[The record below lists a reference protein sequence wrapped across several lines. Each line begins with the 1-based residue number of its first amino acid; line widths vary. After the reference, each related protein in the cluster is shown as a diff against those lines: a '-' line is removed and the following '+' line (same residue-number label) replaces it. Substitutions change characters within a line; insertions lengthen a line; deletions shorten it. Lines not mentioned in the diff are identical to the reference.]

1 MRCANCGNELKAGSL
16 YCDVCGHPVQI
27 VPDYNEFDD
36 YLDNLDGNDDRR
48 TDGQKTAKPVS
59 DRTIRFDEPVREQL
73 HSAGQWNGQKTDRMS
88 QSVKQQV
95 RQAQTGEQ
103 QSQTKQPC
111 EKPQSD
117 GQRAKRAQQK
127 KIIIISA
134 VVCAVAIVIL
144 IAAIT
149 RNVSRSHDNSF
160 DYQVKQAKAAYSAGN
175 INSAV
180 SYYEK
185 ALSIDSDN
193 TDVRFALAD
202 IYMSKKDYDAAL
214 VLYHEIIN
222 IDPKSK
228 EAYKKL
234 ISIYESKKDYDA
246 IVALRESAKDA
257 SVLKLFADYTVSKP
271 QFSKSSGKYGETIE
285 LSIDADSVFFF
296 FFIFLSIDADSD
308 SLLYFTDDSVDP
320 GTRGE
325 RYYSPITLDKEGTYE
340 ITAVAVDD
348 RGIKSEVASAK
359 YEIEFEAP
367 DAPEID
373 PDGGTFGAQTDIT
386 ITVPENCKVYY
397 TWDSSDP
404 SAASTEYTAPIPV
417 PEGNNVLSVIAIDQ
431 NTGKCSDIYRSR
443 FEFYMN

>member
-1 MRCANCGNELKAGSL
+1 M
-16 YCDVCGHPVQI
+16 
-27 VPDYNEFDD
+27 
-36 YLDNLDGNDDRR
+36 
-48 TDGQKTAKPVS
+48 S

-73 HSAGQWNGQKTDRMS
+73 HSAGQWNGQKPDRMS

-214 VLYHEIIN
+214 VLYQEIIN

-228 EAYKKL
+228 EAYKQL

-246 IVALRESAKDA
+246 IVTLRESAKDA

-285 LSIDADSVFFF
+285 LSIDADSDTK
-296 FFIFLSIDADSD
+296 IYYSYDSD
-308 SLLYFTDDSVDP
+308 DP
-320 GTRGE
+320 
-325 RYYSPITLDKEGTYE
+325 
-340 ITAVAVDD
+340 
-348 RGIKSEVASAK
+348 
-359 YEIEFEAP
+359 
-367 DAPEID
+367 
-373 PDGGTFGAQTDIT
+373 
-386 ITVPENCKVYY
+386 
-397 TWDSSDP
+397 
-404 SAASTEYTAPIPV
+404 
-417 PEGNNVLSVIAIDQ
+417 
-431 NTGKCSDIYRSR
+431 
-443 FEFYMN
+443 

>member
-1 MRCANCGNELKAGSL
+1 MRCANCGNELKEGSL
-16 YCDVCGHPVQI
+16 YCDACGHPVQI

-36 YLDNLDGNDDRR
+36 YLDNLVGNDDRPA
-48 TDGQKTAKPVS
+48 DGQKTVRPVS
-59 DRTIRFDEPVREQL
+59 DKTIRIDEPVRQQL
-73 HSAGQWNGQKTDRMS
+73 QSATQRTRQNQDRSS
-88 QSVKQQV
+88 QAERQQARQTQTKQMQEI
-95 RQAQTGEQ
+95 QNQT
-103 QSQTKQPC
+103 QTKQPC

-134 VVCAVAIVIL
+134 VVCAIAIVIL

-193 TDVRFALAD
+193 IDVRFALAD

-214 VLYHEIIN
+214 VLYQEIIN

-228 EAYKKL
+228 EAYKQL
-234 ISIYESKKDYDA
+234 ITIYESKKDYDA

-285 LSIDADSVFFF
+285 LSIDADSDTK
-296 FFIFLSIDADSD
+296 IYYSYDSD
-308 SLLYFTDDSVDP
+308 DP
-320 GTRGE
+320 LTRGE

-348 RGIKSEVASAK
+348 RGIKSEVASAR

>member
-1 MRCANCGNELKAGSL
+1 MRCANCGNELKEGSL
-16 YCDVCGHPVQI
+16 YCDACGRPVQI

-36 YLDNLDGNDDRR
+36 YLDNLVGNDDRPA
-48 TDGQKTAKPVS
+48 DGQKTVRTVS
-59 DRTIRFDEPVREQL
+59 DKTIRIDEPVRQQL
-73 HSAGQWNGQKTDRMS
+73 QSATQRTRQNQDRSS
-88 QSVKQQV
+88 QSERQQA
-95 RQAQTGEQ
+95 RQM
-103 QSQTKQPC
+103 QTKQ
-111 EKPQSD
+111 
-117 GQRAKRAQQK
+117 AQQK
-127 KIIIISA
+127 KIIVISA
-134 VVCAVAIVIL
+134 VVCVIAIIILVAAVV
-144 IAAIT
+144 
-149 RNVSRSHDNSF
+149 RNVGRSHDNSF
-160 DYQVKQAKAAYSAGN
+160 DYQVKQAKDAYAAGD

-214 VLYHEIIN
+214 VLYQEIIN
-222 IDPKSK
+222 TDSKSE

-234 ISIYESKKDYDA
+234 ISIYESKRDYDA
-246 IVALRESAKDA
+246 IVALRDSAKDE
-257 SVLKLFADYTVSKP
+257 SILKLFADYTVSEPKL
-271 QFSKSSGKYGETIE
+271 SKSSSKYGEAIE
-285 LSIDADSVFFF
+285 LTMTADSGTK
-296 FFIFLSIDADSD
+296 IYYSYDSD
-308 SLLYFTDDSVDP
+308 NPFA
-320 GTRGE
+320 RGE
-325 RYYSPITLDKEGTYE
+325 RYYNPITLDKEGTYE

-348 RGIKSEVASAK
+348 RGIKSEVASAR

-367 DAPEID
+367 KAPEVD

-386 ITVPENCKVYY
+386 ITAPENCKVYY

>member
-36 YLDNLDGNDDRR
+36 YLDNLVGNDDRPA
-48 TDGQKTAKPVS
+48 DGRKTVRPVS
-59 DRTIRFDEPVREQL
+59 DKTVRFDEPVRQQL
-73 HSAGQWNGQKTDRMS
+73 QSAGQRTRQNQDRSS
-88 QSVKQQV
+88 QSERQQTRQTQTKQVQE
-95 RQAQTGEQ
+95 RQAQPKIQ
-103 QSQTKQPC
+103 QTQTKQPC

-117 GQRAKRAQQK
+117 GQKAKRAQQK
-127 KIIIISA
+127 KIIVISVVVCVIAIIILVAA
-134 VVCAVAIVIL
+134 VV
-144 IAAIT
+144 
-149 RNVSRSHDNSF
+149 RNVGRSHDNSF
-160 DYQVKQAKAAYSAGN
+160 DYQVKQAKEAYASGD

-193 TDVRFALAD
+193 TDVRYALAD

-214 VLYHEIIN
+214 VLYQEIIN
-222 IDPKSK
+222 TDSKSE

-234 ISIYESKKDYDA
+234 ISIYESKRDYDA
-246 IVALRESAKDA
+246 IVALRDSVKDESI
-257 SVLKLFADYTVSKP
+257 LKLFADYTVSEPKL
-271 QFSKSSGKYGETIE
+271 SKSSGKYGEAIE
-285 LSIDADSVFFF
+285 LTVDADSNTKIYYSF
-296 FFIFLSIDADSD
+296 DSD
-308 SLLYFTDDSVDP
+308 NPFA
-320 GTRGE
+320 RGE
-325 RYYSPITLDKEGTYE
+325 RYYNPITLDKEGTYE

-348 RGIKSEVASAK
+348 RGIKSEVASAR

-367 DAPEID
+367 KAPEID

-404 SAASTEYTAPIPV
+404 SVASTEYTAPIPV

>member
-36 YLDNLDGNDDRR
+36 YLDNLVGNDDRR

-95 RQAQTGEQ
+95 RQDQTGEQ
-103 QSQTKQPC
+103 RSQTKQPC

-214 VLYHEIIN
+214 VLYQEIIN
-222 IDPKSK
+222 IEIFPAYLDVPFLQFRPVIIQHILVEGI
-228 EAYKKL
+228 EAGNNTP
-234 ISIYESKKDYDA
+234 
-246 IVALRESAKDA
+246 V
-257 SVLKLFADYTVSKP
+257 
-271 QFSKSSGKYGETIE
+271 
-285 LSIDADSVFFF
+285 
-296 FFIFLSIDADSD
+296 
-308 SLLYFTDDSVDP
+308 LLYLLDIRRYRTAQLTAFRFRDLVVLTLPEGEQQRFYAVLFLHVELVIVRKERIETDRFLFRIRVINP
-320 GTRGE
+320 VRPLCFPV
-325 RYYSPITLDKEGTYE
+325 YH
-340 ITAVAVDD
+340 
-348 RGIKSEVASAK
+348 
-359 YEIEFEAP
+359 F
-367 DAPEID
+367 
-373 PDGGTFGAQTDIT
+373 AQTLIRVT
-386 ITVPENCKVYY
+386 R
-397 TWDSSDP
+397 
-404 SAASTEYTAPIPV
+404 
-417 PEGNNVLSVIAIDQ
+417 IDQ
-431 NTGKCSDIYRSR
+431 YDMAVLFVILPD
-443 FEFYMN
+443 

>member
-1 MRCANCGNELKAGSL
+1 M
-16 YCDVCGHPVQI
+16 
-27 VPDYNEFDD
+27 
-36 YLDNLDGNDDRR
+36 
-48 TDGQKTAKPVS
+48 
-59 DRTIRFDEPVREQL
+59 
-73 HSAGQWNGQKTDRMS
+73 
-88 QSVKQQV
+88 
-95 RQAQTGEQ
+95 
-103 QSQTKQPC
+103 
-111 EKPQSD
+111 
-117 GQRAKRAQQK
+117 
-127 KIIIISA
+127 
-134 VVCAVAIVIL
+134 
-144 IAAIT
+144 
-149 RNVSRSHDNSF
+149 
-160 DYQVKQAKAAYSAGN
+160 
-175 INSAV
+175 
-180 SYYEK
+180 
-185 ALSIDSDN
+185 SIDSDN

-214 VLYHEIIN
+214 VLYQEIIN

-228 EAYKKL
+228 EAYKQL

-246 IVALRESAKDA
+246 IAALRDSAKDT

-271 QFSKSSGKYGETIE
+271 QFSKSSGKYGEAIE
-285 LSIDADSVFFF
+285 LSIDADSDTK
-296 FFIFLSIDADSD
+296 IYYSYDSD
-308 SLLYFTDDSVDP
+308 NPL
-320 GTRGE
+320 TRGE

-373 PDGGTFGAQTDIT
+373 PDGGTFGAQTEIT

>member
-36 YLDNLDGNDDRR
+36 YLDNLVGNDDRR

-160 DYQVKQAKAAYSAGN
+160 DYQVKQAN
-175 INSAV
+175 
-180 SYYEK
+180 
-185 ALSIDSDN
+185 
-193 TDVRFALAD
+193 
-202 IYMSKKDYDAAL
+202 DAAL
-214 VLYHEIIN
+214 VLYQEIIN

-228 EAYKKL
+228 EAYKQL

-285 LSIDADSVFFF
+285 LSIDADSDTK
-296 FFIFLSIDADSD
+296 IYYSYDSD
-308 SLLYFTDDSVDP
+308 DP
-320 GTRGE
+320 LTRGE

>member
-1 MRCANCGNELKAGSL
+1 MRCANCGNELKEGSL
-16 YCDVCGHPVQI
+16 YCDACGRPVQI

-36 YLDNLDGNDDRR
+36 YLDNLVGNDDRPA
-48 TDGQKTAKPVS
+48 DGQKTVRTVS
-59 DRTIRFDEPVREQL
+59 DKTIRIDEPVRQQL
-73 HSAGQWNGQKTDRMS
+73 QSAGQRTRQNQDRSS
-88 QSVKQQV
+88 QSERQQA
-95 RQAQTGEQ
+95 RQT
-103 QSQTKQPC
+103 QTKQ
-111 EKPQSD
+111 
-117 GQRAKRAQQK
+117 AQEK

-134 VVCAVAIVIL
+134 VVCVIAIIILVAAV
-144 IAAIT
+144 T
-149 RNVSRSHDNSF
+149 RNVSKSHDNSF
-160 DYQVKQAKAAYSAGN
+160 DYQVKQAKEAYAAGD

-185 ALSIDSDN
+185 ALSIGSDN

-214 VLYHEIIN
+214 VLYQEIIN
-222 IDPKSK
+222 TDSKSE

-234 ISIYESKKDYDA
+234 ISIYESKRDYDA
-246 IVALRESAKDA
+246 IVALRDSAKDE
-257 SVLKLFADYTVSKP
+257 SILKLFADYTVSEPK
-271 QFSKSSGKYGETIE
+271 FSKSSGKYGEAIE
-285 LSIDADSVFFF
+285 LSIDADSDTK
-296 FFIFLSIDADSD
+296 IYYSYDSD
-308 SLLYFTDDSVDP
+308 NPFA
-320 GTRGE
+320 RGE
-325 RYYSPITLDKEGTYE
+325 RYYNPITLDKEGTYE

-348 RGIKSEVASAK
+348 RGIKSEVASAR

-367 DAPEID
+367 KAPEVD

-386 ITVPENCKVYY
+386 ITAPENCKVYY

>member
-1 MRCANCGNELKAGSL
+1 
-16 YCDVCGHPVQI
+16 
-27 VPDYNEFDD
+27 
-36 YLDNLDGNDDRR
+36 
-48 TDGQKTAKPVS
+48 
-59 DRTIRFDEPVREQL
+59 
-73 HSAGQWNGQKTDRMS
+73 MS
-88 QSVKQQV
+88 QYENK
-95 RQAQTGEQ
+95 QAQTGKQ

-111 EKPQSD
+111 DEKPQSD

-134 VVCAVAIVIL
+134 VVCVVAIVIL

-214 VLYHEIIN
+214 VLYQEIIN

-285 LSIDADSVFFF
+285 LSIDADSDTK
-296 FFIFLSIDADSD
+296 IYYSYDSD
-308 SLLYFTDDSVDP
+308 DP
-320 GTRGE
+320 
-325 RYYSPITLDKEGTYE
+325 
-340 ITAVAVDD
+340 
-348 RGIKSEVASAK
+348 
-359 YEIEFEAP
+359 
-367 DAPEID
+367 
-373 PDGGTFGAQTDIT
+373 
-386 ITVPENCKVYY
+386 
-397 TWDSSDP
+397 
-404 SAASTEYTAPIPV
+404 
-417 PEGNNVLSVIAIDQ
+417 
-431 NTGKCSDIYRSR
+431 
-443 FEFYMN
+443 

>member
-1 MRCANCGNELKAGSL
+1 MRCANCGNELKEGSL
-16 YCDVCGHPVQI
+16 YCDACGRPVQI

-36 YLDNLDGNDDRR
+36 YLDNLVGNDDRPA
-48 TDGQKTAKPVS
+48 DGQKTVRMVS
-59 DRTIRFDEPVREQL
+59 DKTIRIDEPVRQQL
-73 HSAGQWNGQKTDRMS
+73 QSAGQRTRQDQDRSS
-88 QSVKQQV
+88 QSERQQA
-95 RQAQTGEQ
+95 RQT
-103 QSQTKQPC
+103 QTKQPC

-117 GQRAKRAQQK
+117 GQKAKRAQQK
-127 KIIIISA
+127 KIIVISA
-134 VVCAVAIVIL
+134 VVCVIAIIILVAAVV
-144 IAAIT
+144 
-149 RNVSRSHDNSF
+149 RNVGRSHDNSF
-160 DYQVKQAKAAYSAGN
+160 DYQVKQAKEAYAAGD

-214 VLYHEIIN
+214 VLYQEIIN
-222 IDPKSK
+222 TDPKSK

-246 IVALRESAKDA
+246 IVALRDSAKDA
-257 SVLKLFADYTVSKP
+257 SILKLFADYTVSEPKL
-271 QFSKSSGKYGETIE
+271 SKSSGKYGEAIE
-285 LSIDADSVFFF
+285 LTIDADSNTKIYYSF
-296 FFIFLSIDADSD
+296 DSD
-308 SLLYFTDDSVDP
+308 NPFA
-320 GTRGE
+320 RGE
-325 RYYSPITLDKEGTYE
+325 RYYNPITLDKEGTYE

-348 RGIKSEVASAK
+348 RGIKSEVASAR

-367 DAPEID
+367 KAPEVD

-386 ITVPENCKVYY
+386 ITAPENCKVYY

>member
-1 MRCANCGNELKAGSL
+1 MRCANCGNELKEGSL
-16 YCDVCGHPVQI
+16 YCDACGRPVQI

-36 YLDNLDGNDDRR
+36 YLDNLVGNDDRPA
-48 TDGQKTAKPVS
+48 DGQKTVRTVS
-59 DRTIRFDEPVREQL
+59 DKTIRIDEPVRQQL
-73 HSAGQWNGQKTDRMS
+73 QSATQRTRQNQDRSS
-88 QSVKQQV
+88 QSERQQA
-95 RQAQTGEQ
+95 RQT
-103 QSQTKQPC
+103 QTKQ
-111 EKPQSD
+111 
-117 GQRAKRAQQK
+117 AQQK
-127 KIIIISA
+127 KIIVISA
-134 VVCAVAIVIL
+134 VVCVIAIIILVAAV
-144 IAAIT
+144 T
-149 RNVSRSHDNSF
+149 RNVSKSHDNSF
-160 DYQVKQAKAAYSAGN
+160 DYQVKQAKEAYAAGD

-214 VLYHEIIN
+214 VLYQEIIN
-222 IDPKSK
+222 TDSKSE

-234 ISIYESKKDYDA
+234 ISIYESKRDYDA
-246 IVALRESAKDA
+246 IVALRDSAKDE
-257 SVLKLFADYTVSKP
+257 SILKLFADYTVSEPK
-271 QFSKSSGKYGETIE
+271 FSKSSGKYGEAIE
-285 LSIDADSVFFF
+285 LSIDADSDTK
-296 FFIFLSIDADSD
+296 IYYSYDSD
-308 SLLYFTDDSVDP
+308 NPFA
-320 GTRGE
+320 RGE
-325 RYYSPITLDKEGTYE
+325 RYYNPITLDKEGTYE

-348 RGIKSEVASAK
+348 RGIKSEVASAR

-367 DAPEID
+367 KAPEVD

-386 ITVPENCKVYY
+386 ITAPENCKVYY

>member
-1 MRCANCGNELKAGSL
+1 MRCANCGNELKEGSL
-16 YCDVCGHPVQI
+16 YCDACGRPVQI

-36 YLDNLDGNDDRR
+36 YLDNLVGNDDRR
-48 TDGQKTAKPVS
+48 TDERKTVRPVS
-59 DRTIRFDEPVREQL
+59 DKTIRIDEPVRQQL
-73 HSAGQWNGQKTDRMS
+73 QSATQRTRQNQDRSS
-88 QSVKQQV
+88 QSERQQARQTQTKQAQE
-95 RQAQTGEQ
+95 RQAQPKIQ
-103 QSQTKQPC
+103 QTQTKQPC

-117 GQRAKRAQQK
+117 GQKAKRAQQK

-134 VVCAVAIVIL
+134 VVCVIAIIILVAAVV
-144 IAAIT
+144 
-149 RNVSRSHDNSF
+149 RNVGRSHDNSF
-160 DYQVKQAKAAYSAGN
+160 DYQVKQAKEAYAAGD

-185 ALSIDSDN
+185 ALSIDSGN

-214 VLYHEIIN
+214 VLYQEIIN
-222 IDPKSK
+222 TDSKSE

-246 IVALRESAKDA
+246 IVALRDSAKDE
-257 SVLKLFADYTVSKP
+257 SILKLFADYTVSEPKL
-271 QFSKSSGKYGETIE
+271 SKSSGKYGEAIE
-285 LSIDADSVFFF
+285 LTITADSGTK
-296 FFIFLSIDADSD
+296 IYYSYDSD
-308 SLLYFTDDSVDP
+308 NPL
-320 GTRGE
+320 TRGE
-325 RYYSPITLDKEGTYE
+325 RYYNPITLDKEGTYE

-348 RGIKSEVASAK
+348 RGIKSEVASAR

-367 DAPEID
+367 KAPEVD

-386 ITVPENCKVYY
+386 ITAPENCKVYY

-404 SAASTEYTAPIPV
+404 SAASTEYTALIPV

>member
-36 YLDNLDGNDDRR
+36 YLDNLVGNDDRR

-73 HSAGQWNGQKTDRMS
+73 HSAGQRNGQKPDRMS

-202 IYMSKKDYDAAL
+202 IYMSKKDYDA
-214 VLYHEIIN
+214 
-222 IDPKSK
+222 
-228 EAYKKL
+228 
-234 ISIYESKKDYDA
+234 

-285 LSIDADSVFFF
+285 LSIDADSDTK
-296 FFIFLSIDADSD
+296 IYYSYDSD
-308 SLLYFTDDSVDP
+308 DP
-320 GTRGE
+320 LTRGE

>member
-1 MRCANCGNELKAGSL
+1 
-16 YCDVCGHPVQI
+16 
-27 VPDYNEFDD
+27 
-36 YLDNLDGNDDRR
+36 
-48 TDGQKTAKPVS
+48 
-59 DRTIRFDEPVREQL
+59 
-73 HSAGQWNGQKTDRMS
+73 MS

-214 VLYHEIIN
+214 VLYQEIIN

-228 EAYKKL
+228 EAYKQL

-271 QFSKSSGKYGETIE
+271 QFSKSSGKYGETME
-285 LSIDADSVFFF
+285 LSIDADSDTK
-296 FFIFLSIDADSD
+296 IYYSYDSD
-308 SLLYFTDDSVDP
+308 DP
-320 GTRGE
+320 LTRGE

-431 NTGKCSDIYRSR
+431 NTEKCSDIYRSR

>member
-36 YLDNLDGNDDRR
+36 YLDNLVGNDDRR

-73 HSAGQWNGQKTDRMS
+73 HSAGQWNGQKPDRMS

-95 RQAQTGEQ
+95 RQA
-103 QSQTKQPC
+103 QTKQPC

-214 VLYHEIIN
+214 VLYQEIIN

-285 LSIDADSVFFF
+285 LSIDADSDTK
-296 FFIFLSIDADSD
+296 IYYSYDSD
-308 SLLYFTDDSVDP
+308 DP
-320 GTRGE
+320 LTRGE

-359 YEIEFEAP
+359 YEIEF
-367 DAPEID
+367 
-373 PDGGTFGAQTDIT
+373 DGGTFGAQTDIT

>member
-1 MRCANCGNELKAGSL
+1 MRCANCGNELKEGSL
-16 YCDVCGHPVQI
+16 YCDACGRPVQI

-36 YLDNLDGNDDRR
+36 YLDNLVGNDDRPA
-48 TDGQKTAKPVS
+48 DGQKTVRTVS
-59 DRTIRFDEPVREQL
+59 DKTIRIDEPVRQQL
-73 HSAGQWNGQKTDRMS
+73 QSAGQRTRQNQDRSS
-88 QSVKQQV
+88 QSERQQA
-95 RQAQTGEQ
+95 RQT
-103 QSQTKQPC
+103 QTKQPC
-111 EKPQSD
+111 EKPQAD
-117 GQRAKRAQQK
+117 GQKAKRAQQK
-127 KIIIISA
+127 KIIVISA
-134 VVCAVAIVIL
+134 VVCVIAIIILVAAV
-144 IAAIT
+144 T
-149 RNVSRSHDNSF
+149 RNVSKSHDNSF
-160 DYQVKQAKAAYSAGN
+160 DYQVKQAKEAYAAGD

-214 VLYHEIIN
+214 VLYQEIIN
-222 IDPKSK
+222 TDPKSK

-246 IVALRESAKDA
+246 IVALRDSAKDE
-257 SVLKLFADYTVSKP
+257 SILKLFADYTVSEPKL
-271 QFSKSSGKYGETIE
+271 SKSSGKYGEAIE
-285 LSIDADSVFFF
+285 LTITADSGTK
-296 FFIFLSIDADSD
+296 IYYSYDSD
-308 SLLYFTDDSVDP
+308 NPFD
-320 GTRGE
+320 RGE
-325 RYYSPITLDKEGTYE
+325 RYYNPITLDKEGTYE

-348 RGIKSEVASAK
+348 RGIKSEVASAR

-367 DAPEID
+367 KAPEVD

-386 ITVPENCKVYY
+386 ITAPENCKVYY

-417 PEGNNVLSVIAIDQ
+417 PEGNNVLSVIAIEQ

>member
-36 YLDNLDGNDDRR
+36 YLDNLVGNDDRPA
-48 TDGQKTAKPVS
+48 DGQKTVRPVS
-59 DRTIRFDEPVREQL
+59 DKTIRIDEPVRQQL
-73 HSAGQWNGQKTDRMS
+73 QSATQRTRQNQDRSS
-88 QSVKQQV
+88 QAERQQARQTQTKQMQE
-95 RQAQTGEQ
+95 RQNQT
-103 QSQTKQPC
+103 QTKQPC

-214 VLYHEIIN
+214 VLYQEIIN

-228 EAYKKL
+228 EAYKQL

-285 LSIDADSVFFF
+285 LSIDADSDTK
-296 FFIFLSIDADSD
+296 IYYSYDSD
-308 SLLYFTDDSVDP
+308 NPL
-320 GTRGE
+320 TRGE

>member
-1 MRCANCGNELKAGSL
+1 
-16 YCDVCGHPVQI
+16 
-27 VPDYNEFDD
+27 
-36 YLDNLDGNDDRR
+36 
-48 TDGQKTAKPVS
+48 
-59 DRTIRFDEPVREQL
+59 
-73 HSAGQWNGQKTDRMS
+73 MS

-95 RQAQTGEQ
+95 RQDQTGEQ

-214 VLYHEIIN
+214 VLYQEIIN

-228 EAYKKL
+228 EAYKQL

-285 LSIDADSVFFF
+285 LSIDADSDTK
-296 FFIFLSIDADSD
+296 IYYSYESD
-308 SLLYFTDDSVDP
+308 DP
-320 GTRGE
+320 LTRGE

>member
-1 MRCANCGNELKAGSL
+1 MRCANCGNELKEGSL
-16 YCDVCGHPVQI
+16 YCDACGHPVQI

-36 YLDNLDGNDDRR
+36 YLDNLVGNDDRPA
-48 TDGQKTAKPVS
+48 DGQKTVRPVS
-59 DRTIRFDEPVREQL
+59 DKTIRIDEPVRQQL
-73 HSAGQWNGQKTDRMS
+73 QSATQRTRQNQDRSS
-88 QSVKQQV
+88 QAERQQARQTQTKQMQE
-95 RQAQTGEQ
+95 RQNQT
-103 QSQTKQPC
+103 QTKQPC

-214 VLYHEIIN
+214 VLYQEIIN

-228 EAYKKL
+228 EAYKQL

-285 LSIDADSVFFF
+285 LSIDADSDTK
-296 FFIFLSIDADSD
+296 IYYSYDSD
-308 SLLYFTDDSVDP
+308 NPL
-320 GTRGE
+320 TRGE

>member
-1 MRCANCGNELKAGSL
+1 MRCANCGNELKEGSL
-16 YCDVCGHPVQI
+16 YCDACGRPVQI

-36 YLDNLDGNDDRR
+36 YLDNLVGNDDRRNDDRR
-48 TDGQKTAKPVS
+48 TDERKTVRPVS
-59 DRTIRFDEPVREQL
+59 DKTVRFDEPVRQQL
-73 HSAGQWNGQKTDRMS
+73 QSAGQRTRQNQDRS
-88 QSVKQQV
+88 PQSERQQA
-95 RQAQTGEQ
+95 RQT
-103 QSQTKQPC
+103 QTKQ
-111 EKPQSD
+111 
-117 GQRAKRAQQK
+117 AQEK

-134 VVCAVAIVIL
+134 VVCVIAIIILVAAVV
-144 IAAIT
+144 
-149 RNVSRSHDNSF
+149 RNVGRSHDNSF
-160 DYQVKQAKAAYSAGN
+160 DYQVKQAKEAYAAGD

-214 VLYHEIIN
+214 VLYQEIIN
-222 IDPKSK
+222 TDSKSK

-246 IVALRESAKDA
+246 IVALRDSAKDE
-257 SVLKLFADYTVSKP
+257 SILKLFADYTVSEPKL
-271 QFSKSSGKYGETIE
+271 SKSSGKYGEAIE
-285 LSIDADSVFFF
+285 LTITADSGTK
-296 FFIFLSIDADSD
+296 IYYSYDSD
-308 SLLYFTDDSVDP
+308 NPFD
-320 GTRGE
+320 RGE
-325 RYYSPITLDKEGTYE
+325 RYYNPITLDKEGTYE

-348 RGIKSEVASAK
+348 RGIKSEVASAR

-367 DAPEID
+367 KAPEVD
-373 PDGGTFGAQTDIT
+373 PDGGTFGAQTDII
-386 ITVPENCKVYY
+386 ITAPENCKVYY

>member
-36 YLDNLDGNDDRR
+36 YLDNLVGNDDRR
-48 TDGQKTAKPVS
+48 ADGQKTAKPVS
-59 DRTIRFDEPVREQL
+59 DRTIRIDEPVRQQL
-73 HSAGQWNGQKTDRMS
+73 QSAS
-88 QSVKQQV
+88 QQQAVKPV
-95 RQAQTGEQ
+95 RQAQSGKQHTQ
-103 QSQTKQPC
+103 AKQPC
-111 EKPQSD
+111 EKPQPD
-117 GQRAKRAQQK
+117 GQKTKRAQQK

-134 VVCAVAIVIL
+134 VVCVVAIIIL
-144 IAAIT
+144 VAAVV
-149 RNVSRSHDNSF
+149 RNVNRSHDNSF
-160 DYQVKQAKAAYSAGN
+160 DYQVKQAKEAYAAGD

-214 VLYHEIIN
+214 VLYQEIIN
-222 IDPKSK
+222 TDSKSE

-234 ISIYESKKDYDA
+234 ISIYESKRDYDA
-246 IVALRESAKDA
+246 IVSLRDSAKDK
-257 SVLKLFADYTVSKP
+257 SILKLFADYTVSEPKL
-271 QFSKSSGKYGETIE
+271 SKSSGKYGEAIE
-285 LSIDADSVFFF
+285 LTIDADSNTKIYYSF
-296 FFIFLSIDADSD
+296 DSD
-308 SLLYFTDDSVDP
+308 DP
-320 GTRGE
+320 FARGE
-325 RYYSPITLDKEGTYE
+325 RYYNPITLDKEGTYE

-348 RGIKSEVASAK
+348 RGIKSKVASAR